1 MWRGRC
7 VCPTNMVSM
16 PLGCCRHQRACLGA
30 TPNVTESVMCPC
42 VRAIVSYPPPPD
54 DCEGELLVRL
64 QRHQGECHDAT
75 SVESTSAMVK
85 LAPKL

>member
-1 MWRGRC
+1 M
-7 VCPTNMVSM
+7 TILVSLVLVWNLAEETDM
-16 PLGCCRHQRACLGA
+16 PVSGVVGYVLVSSLMTSPMQCSLSCSCRPA
-30 TPNVTESVMCPC
+30 
-42 VRAIVSYPPPPD
+42 